1 MWRWLRSREGRG
13 RGAAAAEAGARWALW
28 CEAAESGGP
37 ADADALLRRLLALP
51 AQGQPYERDAALAA
65 LSAAPPRLLLR
76 LDRAARRTGVPQAA
90 GGDVLGLLLRS
101 FAPDGRVRE
110 AAVTALAARG
120 GPAAAAG
127 LALRSADWVEPVR
140 TRATAALL
148 ARSAPDEVA
157 AAVRVLLRLAGRR
170 RTGALLTDYRGL
182 LCRPPYRRALHALA
196 VDQDGPARRFGLALV
211 LEVGEYAC
219 GELLSTALH
228 DHDQECRTLCAQRLL
243 DLDPGQAARLL
254 QARDAAVR
262 EIAVA
267 ALPLDVPATRL
278 VAPLADR
285 ARTVRATARW
295 MLYGRGEPPSAVYR
309 RQIARAGRTTPARH
323 LAGLAAGLGEC
334 GDAGDV
340 PVLMRLLDRRR
351 PAPAAVRRAA
361 VHAVGRLAPRAEL
374 VSLLGPLA
382 RDSDPGVAR
391 EVFTAF
397 AARAAGGVP
406 PEIRWL
412 GSVRPEPAVRR
423 AAARL

>member
-1 MWRWLRSREGRG
+1 MWRWLRSRDGRD
-13 RGAAAAEAGARWALW
+13 RGVAAAEARARWAAW
-28 CEAAESGGP
+28 CAAASEGGGP
-37 ADADALLRRLLALP
+37 ADADVLLHRLLGLP
-51 AQGQPYERDAALAA
+51 AQGEPHEREAALAA
-65 LSAAPPRLLLR
+65 LGTAPPRLLLR
-76 LDRAARRTGVPQAA
+76 LDRAARRGGAPQAA

-101 FAPDGRVRE
+101 FGPDGHVRE
-110 AAVTALAARG
+110 AAVTALADRG
-120 GPAAAAG
+120 GPAVAAG

-140 TRATAALL
+140 SRAAAALL
-148 ARSAPDEVA
+148 ARSAPEEVA

-170 RTGALLTDYRGL
+170 RTGPLLTDYRGQL
-182 LCRPPYRRALHALA
+182 SRPAYRRALRALA
-196 VDQDGPARRFGLALV
+196 ADEDGPARRFGLALV
-211 LEVGEYAC
+211 LEVGDYAC
-219 GELLSTALH
+219 GDLLSTALH

-243 DLDPGQAARLL
+243 DLDAGQAARLL

-262 EIAVA
+262 ELAVS

-278 VAPLADR
+278 VGPLADR
-285 ARTVRATARW
+285 ARRVRATARW

-361 VHAVGRLAPRAEL
+361 VHAVGRLAPRADL

-382 RDSDPGVAR
+382 RDSDPAVVR
-391 EVFTAF
+391 EVSAAF
-397 AARAAGGVP
+397 AARGA
-406 PEIRWL
+406 L
-412 GSVRPEPAVRR
+412 FQPAPATPSDRF
-423 AAARL
+423 